1 MKTLKTLALSMM
13 LTLAAVG
20 ASSKEAKAAKLV
32 IRTGPVVVA
41 TTVRPVHATYYV
53 APNKVWVA
61 GHWKRR
67 HGVRVWVPGHWR
79 YV

>member
-1 MKTLKTLALSMM
+1 MKTLKTLAMSMM

-20 ASSKEAKAAKLV
+20 ASSKEAQAARVV
-32 IRTGPVVVA
+32 IHAGPVLVA
-41 TTVRPVHATYYV
+41 TGHRHVHSAYCV
-53 APNKVWVA
+53 HGNKVWVA

-79 YV
+79 HV